1 MPRARAAG
9 RLASFLRHSLRVPDL
24 DRALFKVLCDLDED
38 LRHPQQGRIDLGVG
52 TRSQPTRPL

>member
-1 MPRARAAG
+1 
-9 RLASFLRHSLRVPDL
+9 VPDL